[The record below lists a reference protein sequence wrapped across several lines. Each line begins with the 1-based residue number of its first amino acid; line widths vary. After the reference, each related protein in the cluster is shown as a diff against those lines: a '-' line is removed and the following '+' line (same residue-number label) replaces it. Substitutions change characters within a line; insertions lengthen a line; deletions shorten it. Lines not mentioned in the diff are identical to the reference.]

1 MPRSSCPTRPEGA
14 ATLRPVAFAVA
25 PGQDPARLLAALG
38 ERIEPAFLPR
48 SIILL
53 DRLPR
58 NAMGKPP
65 RDALVEL
72 RQAHGGAP

>member
-1 MPRSSCPTRPEGA
+1 
-14 ATLRPVAFAVA
+14 
-25 PGQDPARLLAALG
+25 LAALG

-53 DRLPR
+53 ERLPR
-58 NAMGKPP
+58 NALGKLP

-72 RQAHGGAP
+72 WQAHGGAP